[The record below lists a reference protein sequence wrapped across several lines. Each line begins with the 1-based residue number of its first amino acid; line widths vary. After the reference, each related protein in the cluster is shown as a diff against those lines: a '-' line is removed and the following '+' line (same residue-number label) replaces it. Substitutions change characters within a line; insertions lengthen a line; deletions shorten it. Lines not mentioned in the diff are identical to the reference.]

1 MGLRDFE
8 KAQFAYSGENPRGI
22 RFCILYVQ
30 HRGIAAPIF
39 GVRDCGAKEIII
51 ENSMN
56 CVAEFFFG
64 RE

>member
-1 MGLRDFE
+1 MFWFTSNIKYNGLKPARHTLL
-8 KAQFAYSGENPRGI
+8 
-22 RFCILYVQ
+22 ILYVQ
-30 HRGIAAPIF
+30 HRGITAPIF
-39 GVRDCGAKEIII
+39 GVRGQDAIEIII